1 MQRDYVPWLQGMQQY
16 APGSGQGTLTQQR
29 CEQGAKGPRGEASPC
44 RLGVW
49 EHGPEVGHL
58 SQSKLPLIQSTGP
71 TPPPGATIIPVTRR
85 HSFPMNQFFASGY
98 QSIGASASAS
108 VLPMNIQD

>member
-85 HSFPMNQFFASGY
+85 HREDKAFGNGGQGSRGPNRGNS
-98 QSIGASASAS
+98 
-108 VLPMNIQD
+108 LE